1 MRVVGVTKAFEQK
14 RCGEEFTKLWL
25 EIQNF
30 ANKHSISLV
39 IPSQDM
45 TTVNIIFFKQFKSTH
60 KYCFTGSKRKKTVP
74 NSFENFYLTTSFESA
89 ANVNDANCSVE
100 KF

>member
-1 MRVVGVTKAFEQK
+1 LFILHQVLAIINVLTNQLQQKSTTLGNIAMRVVGVTKAFEQK

-45 TTVNIIFFKQFKSTH
+45 TTVNIIFFK
-60 KYCFTGSKRKKTVP
+60 
-74 NSFENFYLTTSFESA
+74 
-89 ANVNDANCSVE
+89 
-100 KF
+100 